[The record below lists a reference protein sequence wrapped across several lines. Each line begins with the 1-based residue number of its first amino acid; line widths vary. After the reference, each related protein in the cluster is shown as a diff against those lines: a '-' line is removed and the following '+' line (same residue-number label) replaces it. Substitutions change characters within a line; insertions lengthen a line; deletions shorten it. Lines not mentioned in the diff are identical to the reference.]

1 MEIYT
6 DALTAFF
13 FVYCLLYNA
22 FLFFY
27 VIAKYRQRT
36 TFLGHPEKSGDFSG
50 TPLTPSEEESKTD
63 WPILTLMIPALNEGK
78 VLYKTVESLC
88 EQYYPG
94 TLEILII
101 DDGSDDNTPQVT
113 AEIQREFSDVYVYR
127 RERPHARQGK
137 GAALN
142 AGLKFLFEKFPDR
155 PKEDWVIGV
164 FDADGR
170 VEELDF
176 FEQVGLAFRDPSVNA
191 LQCGVRIRNR
201 QKLLPL
207 MQDVEFVAFSWI
219 VQWVRDKTSG
229 AVALGGNGQFIRADC
244 LEILLPQ
251 GPWDPTALT
260 EDLEISVRLHQLP
273 GRIRFLDRHVS
284 QEGVESWK
292 ALLKQ
297 RHRWA
302 WGTLQVFLRY
312 VASGA
317 LWRAPMPLL
326 KKLDLH
332 YYLTFWLVPFL
343 VLGSWLLALLSL
355 FGYVRVSNHF
365 EGWLLWANSF
375 SFWPTMALAL
385 FKTSASRLSIP
396 KLVLLGTLY
405 SYHWLPLLVWAWATI
420 LRRKKPHWLKT
431 QRLYT

>member
-1 MEIYT
+1 
-6 DALTAFF
+6 
-13 FVYCLLYNA
+13 
-22 FLFFY
+22 
-27 VIAKYRQRT
+27 
-36 TFLGHPEKSGDFSG
+36 
-50 TPLTPSEEESKTD
+50 
-63 WPILTLMIPALNEGK
+63 MIPGLNEGK
-78 VLYKTVESLC
+78 VLRRTVESLL

-94 TLEILII
+94 TLEVFII
-101 DDGSDDNTPQVT
+101 DDASDDDTPTVT
-113 AEIQREFSDVYVYR
+113 AGLQREFPEVQVYR
-127 RERPHARQGK
+127 RERPDARQGK

-142 AGLKFLFEKFPDR
+142 AGLRFLFEKFPDR

-176 FEQVGLAFRDPSVNA
+176 FEQAGLAFRDPSVNA

-201 QKLLPL
+201 HRLLPL

-244 LEILLPQ
+244 LEILQSQ
-251 GPWDPTALT
+251 GPWAPTALT
-260 EDLEISVRLHQLP
+260 EDLEISIRLHTLN

-284 QEGVESWK
+284 QEGVEHWK

-302 WGTLQVFLRY
+302 WGTLQVFSLY

-317 LWRAPMPLL
+317 LWRSAMPLF

-332 YYLTFWLVPFL
+332 YYLTFWVVPFVVMTSWGL
-343 VLGSWLLALLSL
+343 AMLSWLG
-355 FGYVRVSNHF
+355 FVRVDNHF
-365 EGWLLWANSF
+365 ETGFLLANSF

-385 FKTSASRLSIP
+385 YKTGAPRWTIP
-396 KLVLLGTLY
+396 TLVVLGTLY
-405 SYHWLPLLVWAWATI
+405 SYHWIPLLVWAWI
-420 LRRKKPHWLKT
+420 GMIRRKKPHWLKT
-431 QRLYT
+431 QRIYS

>member
-6 DALTAFF
+6 DALTIFF

-27 VIAKYRQRT
+27 VMVKYRQRT
-36 TFLGHPEKSGDFSG
+36 TLVHEGQEEKRD
-50 TPLTPSEEESKTD
+50 D

-78 VLYKTVESLC
+78 VLYKTVESLY

-94 TLEILII
+94 TLEALII
-101 DDGSDDNTPQVT
+101 DDGSDDDTPAVT
-113 AEIQREFSDVYVYR
+113 AAIQKESSDVYVCR
-127 RERPHARQGK
+127 RERPDARQGK

-201 QKLLPL
+201 HKLLPL

-244 LEILLPQ
+244 LELLQPQ
-251 GPWDPTALT
+251 GPWVATALT
-260 EDLEISVRLHQLP
+260 EDLEISVRIHQLP
-273 GRIRFLDRHVS
+273 GRICFLDRHVS
-284 QEGVESWK
+284 QEGVESWR

-302 WGTLQVFLRY
+302 WGTLQVFSMY

-332 YYLTFWLVPFL
+332 YYLTFWVVPL
-343 VLGSWLLALLSL
+343 IVLGSWLLALLSL
-355 FGYVRVSNHF
+355 VGYVRVSNHF
-365 EGWLLWANSF
+365 EAVLLLANSF

-385 FKTSASRLSIP
+385 YKTGASRLSIP
-396 KLVLLGTLY
+396 KLVVLGTLY
-405 SYHWLPLLVWAWATI
+405 SYHWLPLLVWAWGDI
-420 LRRKKPHWLKT
+420 IRRKKPHWLKT
-431 QRLYT
+431 QRIYS

>member
-6 DALTAFF
+6 DALTIFF
-13 FVYCLLYNA
+13 FIYCLLYNA

-27 VIAKYRQRT
+27 VIVRYRQQAT
-36 TFLGHPEKSGDFSG
+36 LPAPSQGGDEG
-50 TPLTPSEEESKTD
+50 SEETD

-101 DDGSDDNTPQVT
+101 DDASDDDTPTVT
-113 AEIQREFSDVYVYR
+113 AAIQREFSEVYVYR
-127 RERPHARQGK
+127 RELPHARQGK

-142 AGLKFLFEKFPDR
+142 AGLKFLFERFPDR

-201 QKLLPL
+201 HKLLPL

-229 AVALGGNGQFIRADC
+229 AVALGGNGQFVRADC
-244 LEILLPQ
+244 LEILQPQ
-251 GPWDPTALT
+251 GPWVPTALT
-260 EDLEISVRLHQLP
+260 EDLEITVRIHQLP

-302 WGTLQVFLRY
+302 WGTLQVFSMY

-317 LWRAPMPLL
+317 LWRSPMPLF

-332 YYLTFWLVPFL
+332 YYLTFWIVPFI

-355 FGYVRVSNHF
+355 LGYVRVSNHF
-365 EGWLLWANSF
+365 DAWLLWANSF

-385 FKTSASRLSIP
+385 HKTGASRLSIP
-396 KLVLLGTLY
+396 KLVVLGTLY
-405 SYHWLPLLVWAWATI
+405 SYHWIPLLVWAWVAV
-420 LRRKKPHWLKT
+420 LRRKKPQWLKT
-431 QRLYT
+431 QRIYS

>member
-6 DALTAFF
+6 DALTVFF

-27 VIAKYRQRT
+27 VVIRYRQHT
-36 TFLGHPEKSGDFSG
+36 TFPSSTAGGEA
-50 TPLTPSEEESKTD
+50 SEEAD
-63 WPILTLMIPALNEGK
+63 WPIVTLMIPALNEGK

-94 TLEILII
+94 TLEVLII
-101 DDGSDDNTPQVT
+101 DDGSDDDTPAVT
-113 AEIQREFSDVYVYR
+113 AHIQREFSDVYVLR
-127 RERPHARQGK
+127 RERPQARQGK

-142 AGLKFLFEKFPDR
+142 AGLRFLFEKFPDR
-155 PKEDWVIGV
+155 PKGDWVIGV

-176 FEQVGLAFRDPSVNA
+176 FEQVGVAFRDPSVNA
-191 LQCGVRIRNR
+191 VQCGVRIRNR
-201 QKLLPL
+201 HKLLPL

-219 VQWVRDKTSG
+219 VQWVRDRTSG

-244 LEILLPQ
+244 LEILMPQ

-273 GRIRFLDRHVS
+273 GRIRFVDRHVS

-302 WGTLQVFLRY
+302 WGTLQVFSKY
-312 VASGA
+312 VVSGA
-317 LWRAPMPLL
+317 LWRSPMPWL

-355 FGYVRVSNHF
+355 LGYVRVSNHF

-385 FKTSASRLSIP
+385 SKTSASRLSIP
-396 KLVLLGTLY
+396 KLVVLGTLY
-405 SYHWLPLLVWAWATI
+405 SYHWVPLLVWAWVTI
-420 LRRKKPHWLKT
+420 LQRRKPHWLKT

>member
-6 DALTAFF
+6 DALTIFF
-13 FVYCLLYNA
+13 FAYCLLYNA

-27 VIAKYRQRT
+27 VIVRHQTSSGPYTFAGHWPAKMY
-36 TFLGHPEKSGDFSG
+36 GPGEAWPD
-50 TPLTPSEEESKTD
+50 EVW
-63 WPILTLMIPALNEGK
+63 WPIVTLMIPALNEGK
-78 VLYKTVESLC
+78 VLYKTVENIF

-94 TLEILII
+94 TLEVLII

-113 AEIQREFSDVYVYR
+113 AQIQQEFPDVYVLR

-155 PKEDWVIGV
+155 PKEEWVIGV

-176 FEQVGLAFRDPSVNA
+176 FEQVGLAFRDPTVNA

-201 QKLLPL
+201 HKLLPL
-207 MQDVEFVAFSWI
+207 LQDVEFVAFSWI

-244 LEILLPQ
+244 LEILQPQ
-251 GPWDPTALT
+251 GPWLPTALT
-260 EDLEISVRLHQLP
+260 EDLEISVRIHELP

-284 QEGVESWK
+284 QEGVETLR

-302 WGTLQVFLRY
+302 WGTLQVFMMY
-312 VASGA
+312 VASGR
-317 LWRAPMPLL
+317 LWRSPMPLL

-332 YYLTFWLVPFL
+332 YYLTFWIVPFL
-343 VLGSWLLALLSL
+343 VLGSWGLALLSL
-355 FGYVRVSNHF
+355 LGYVRVSSHF
-365 EGWLLWANSF
+365 DVWLLWANSF

-385 FKTSASRLSIP
+385 SKTDTPRLSIP

-405 SYHWLPLLVWAWATI
+405 SYHWIPLLVWAWLDI
-420 LRRKKPHWLKT
+420 FRQKKPHWLKT
-431 QRLYT
+431 QRIYS

>member
-6 DALTAFF
+6 DALTIFF
-13 FVYCLLYNA
+13 LLYCLLYNA

-27 VIAKYRQRT
+27 VVVKYRHRT
-36 TFLGHPEKSGDFSG
+36 TLIHPAPSLLKGERWGEG
-50 TPLTPSEEESKTD
+50 SEELD
-63 WPILTLMIPALNEGK
+63 WPVLTLMIPALNEGK
-78 VLYKTVESLC
+78 VLCRTVESLF

-94 TLEILII
+94 TLEVLII
-101 DDGSDDNTPQVT
+101 DDASDDDTPAVT
-113 AEIQREFSDVYVYR
+113 ARLQKEFPEVQVYR
-127 RERPHARQGK
+127 RERPDARQGK

-142 AGLKFLFEKFPDR
+142 AGLRFLFEKFPDR

-170 VEELDF
+170 LEELDF

-201 QKLLPL
+201 HKLLPL

-229 AVALGGNGQFIRADC
+229 AVALGGNGQFVRADC
-244 LEILLPQ
+244 LEMLLPQ
-251 GPWDPTALT
+251 GPWAPTALT
-260 EDLEISVRLHQLP
+260 EDLEISIRLHTLH

-284 QEGVESWK
+284 QEGVETWK

-302 WGTLQVFLRY
+302 WGTLQVFSLY

-317 LWRAPMPLL
+317 LWRSSMPWFR
-326 KKLDLH
+326 KLDLH
-332 YYLTFWLVPFL
+332 YYLTFWIVPFI
-343 VLGSWLLALLSL
+343 VMASWGLALLSVL
-355 FGYVRVSNHF
+355 GYVRVSNHF
-365 EGWLLWANSF
+365 EAGLLWANSF

-385 FKTSASRLSIP
+385 YKLGASRWSIP
-396 KLVLLGTLY
+396 LLVILGTLY
-405 SYHWLPLLVWAWATI
+405 SYHWIPLLVWAWLDV
-420 LRRKKPHWLKT
+420 LRRRKPQWLKT
-431 QRLYT
+431 QRIYS